1 MMVNSCAPNDF
12 QAVKSAKKV
21 IECKDEKSFLLFK
34 LRELLNVIQ
43 KWGN

>member
-21 IECKDEKSFLLFK
+21 IECKDEKMLPLLK
-34 LRELLNVIQ
+34 LRKLLNVIQ